1 MTSPASDRDTAFP
14 RAFLSSQ
21 VDMPAISS
29 LSCHPLR
36 LLVLVLS
43 LALSSQL
50 AGAQEQTVPG
60 TEQGGGTISTA
71 EIDKLIATLENE
83 SERQAFIENLKA
95 LVEGQKA
102 VEGDQDEGTDLVA
115 IIAARLGRLDRQVEI
130 LANELNDGQAMLDWL
145 GEQIADDDLR
155 GMWLRTGLQ
164 IALILGIA
172 IVAWLGLMALVK
184 PQLRK
189 LENRRHG
196 GWVERLLLALGRMIL
211 LALPIAAFAGVAY
224 VAMMLVAP
232 DGYTRIVCVAIVNA
246 MIVVRLIGV
255 MGRSLLSPLASNL
268 RPLPLSDEQAA
279 YLFVWLGR
287 FAVIG
292 VYGYFLV
299 NLLVA
304 MGLPEGS
311 SALLM
316 RVVGLILAAMA
327 IMLVLQSR
335 ETVANW
341 VRSHPGGGTGRVLRQ
356 RLADIWH
363 ILACL
368 AVLAVFVVWALDVSG
383 GFVFLARGFGVTA
396 VAMFAALLA
405 STALRKG
412 IQRLFSLST
421 DIRERFSGLERRSNR
436 YVAVISIVLNI
447 FVWAFAAIVVLEAW
461 GVGTFAFFTT
471 AEGAEVVSRMIA
483 VIIVAAIAAII
494 WEVGDGLISR
504 TLADG
509 DHNPLSPRLKTLLPL
524 ARNALLVAI
533 SAIAAITVLAEIG
546 VDIGPLLAGAGVVG
560 IAIGFGAQTLVKDII
575 TGAFM
580 LFEDQFSVGDWI
592 DVGGKSGGVESISIR
607 TVRLRDLDGYVHTV
621 PFGEITAL
629 TNMMRDFGFA
639 VIDVGVAYKENTDDV
654 LEVLRQ
660 VDAEARQDPEL
671 AERLVEE
678 LQVMGVTELGDSAV
692 TLRIR
697 VKTVAGYQWGVRRE
711 YLRRI
716 KLKFDEVG
724 IEIPF
729 PHMTVWFGEMKGN
742 VPPPV
747 AHVRIDAETLPD
759 KGEEE
764 AQETAGEEDGGESK
778 SENTHMLAP
787 PGEDERT

>member
-1 MTSPASDRDTAFP
+1 MTSPAPDRDRAAP
-14 RAFLSSQ
+14 RVLLSSQ
-21 VDMPAISS
+21 VDMPGIFRFF
-29 LSCHPLR
+29 CHPLR
-36 LLVLVLS
+36 LLVLVS
-43 LALSSQL
+43 VFALYPQL
-50 AGAQEQTVPG
+50 AGAQQQAVPETG
-60 TEQGGGTISTA
+60 QGAGTISTA

-102 VEGDQDEGTDLVA
+102 VEEQQGQSRDLVGM
-115 IIAARLGRLDRQVEI
+115 IAARLGHLDDQIEG
-130 LANELNDGQAMLDWL
+130 LTNEFDDGAALLDWL
-145 GEQIADDDLR
+145 GEQVSDDDLR
-155 GMWLRTGLQ
+155 DAWIRTALQ
-164 IALILGIA
+164 IALILGVA
-172 IVAWLGLMALVK
+172 ILTGLALMALVRR
-184 PQLRK
+184 QLHK
-189 LENRRHG
+189 LESRSHG
-196 GWVERLLLALGRMIL
+196 GWAERLLLALGRALL
-211 LALPIAAFAGVAY
+211 LALPVGAFAAAAY
-224 VAMMLVAP
+224 LAMMLVAP
-232 DGYTRIVCVAIVNA
+232 DSIARIVCVAIVNA
-246 MIVVRLIGV
+246 VILVRLILV
-255 MGRSLLSPLASNL
+255 AGRSLLSPLAPRL
-268 RPLPLSDEQAA
+268 RPLPLGDDQAA

-287 FAVIG
+287 FAVVGI
-292 VYGYFLV
+292 YGYFLV
-299 NLLVA
+299 TLLA
-304 MGLPEGS
+304 ALGLPVGS
-311 SALLM
+311 AALLI
-316 RVVGLILAAMA
+316 RVVGLVLTAMA
-327 IMLVLQSR
+327 IMLILQSR
-335 ETVANW
+335 EAVSDWIRNQ
-341 VRSHPGGGTGRVLRQ
+341 PGGGTARVLRQ

-363 ILACL
+363 MLACL
-368 AVLAVFVVWALDVSG
+368 AVIAIFVVWALDVSG

-396 VAMFAALLA
+396 VAVFGALLA
-405 STALRKG
+405 STAMRRG
-412 IQRLFSLST
+412 IERLFRLSG
-421 DIRERFSGLERRSNR
+421 DLSERFPGLERRANR
-436 YVAVISIVLNI
+436 YVAVISVVLNV
-447 FVWAFAAIVVLEAW
+447 FVWALAGVIVLEAW
-461 GVGTFAFFTT
+461 GIGTFAFFTT
-471 AEGAEVVSRMIA
+471 AEGAEVVSRGIA
-483 VIIVAAIAAII
+483 VLIVAAIAAVI

-509 DHNPLSPRLKTLLPL
+509 DHHPLSPRLKTLLPL

-560 IAIGFGAQTLVKDII
+560 IAIGFGAQALVKDII

-592 DVGGKSGGVESISIR
+592 DVGSKSGGVESISIR

-639 VIDVGVAYKENTDDV
+639 VIDVGVAYKENTDEV

-660 VDAEARQDPEL
+660 VDAEIRQDPEI

-742 VPPPV
+742 APPPV
-747 AHVRIDAETLPD
+747 AHIRIDSEPVPEKDADAEQD
-759 KGEEE
+759 E
-764 AQETAGEEDGGESK
+764 AGGETRT
-778 SENTHMLAP
+778 ENTDMLAP
-787 PGEDERT
+787 PGEDERS